1 MCLLQIPDDCAVRCC
16 GAGQSTWGRGTKS
29 WPCATRLKECV
40 QKTQSGQYWWYKSL
54 SKPQDSRI
62 TTRPIGFSQHMY
74 KKPHL
79 GSWKSKQDNYVK
91 FHWLLAEELIF
102 TAMPDILVELVQSYW
117 GAGLVQSC
125 RMFSYGPS
133 GLGWMGLT
141 TAPAQH
147 KSHLSQDRQ
156 GP

>member
-1 MCLLQIPDDCAVRCC
+1 
-16 GAGQSTWGRGTKS
+16 
-29 WPCATRLKECV
+29 
-40 QKTQSGQYWWYKSL
+40 
-54 SKPQDSRI
+54 
-62 TTRPIGFSQHMY
+62 MY
-74 KKPHL
+74 KKTHL

-133 GLGWMGLT
+133 GLGWTGLT
-141 TAPAQH
+141 TSSSSAHITSVPGQTGSIVH
-147 KSHLSQDRQ
+147 ICPSTDSNNRQPMSKSALDIEMD
-156 GP
+156 